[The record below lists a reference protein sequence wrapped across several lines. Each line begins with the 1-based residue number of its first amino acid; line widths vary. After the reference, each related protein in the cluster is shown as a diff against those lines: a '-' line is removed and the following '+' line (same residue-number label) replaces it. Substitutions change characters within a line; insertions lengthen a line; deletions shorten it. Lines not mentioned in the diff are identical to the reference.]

1 MIPKHSA
8 EADSPGGTAAATHYV
23 LGGQQLGATVAHRLQ
38 AEGHSVSLIEASDG
52 LCEASDTPSGID
64 VTQGDPADIEVL
76 AAAGVSD
83 TSTVIVAAGSDRRNL
98 LIAQLV
104 STRFDPERVLVLAN
118 APSRLDPFAAA
129 GHEPVCATTA
139 LSAALSEALGERA

>member
-1 MIPKHSA
+1 MIMIPEHSA
-8 EADSPGGTAAATHYV
+8 GADSSGGTAAATHYV

-52 LCEASDTPSGID
+52 LYEASDTPSGID

-83 TSTVIVAAGSDRRNL
+83 TSTVIVATGSDRRNL

-104 STRFDPERVLVLAN
+104 RTRFDPYRVLVLAHS
-118 APSRLDPFAAA
+118 PTRLELFAEA
-129 GHEPVCATTA
+129 GHEPVCATN
-139 LSAALSEALGERA
+139 ALSEAITENV